1 MTERRQ
7 TVQGIV
13 IEESV
18 EITSG
23 DLCQACAVHREWLIE
38 LVEEGVLEPQGP
50 APEQWRFPAES
61 LRRARIVRRLQRDL
75 GLNLAGAAL
84 ALELLEENDAMRAR
98 LARLSASFAA
108 GND

>member
-1 MTERRQ
+1 MSERRQ

-18 EITSG
+18 EISTG
-23 DLCQACAVHREWLIE
+23 ELCQACTVRREWLIE
-38 LVEEGVLEPQGP
+38 LVEEGVLEPHGA

-61 LRRARIVRRLQRDL
+61 LRRALIVRRLQRDL

-84 ALELLEENDAMRAR
+84 ALELLEENEAIRSR
-98 LARLSASFAA
+98 LAQLSATRAS
-108 GND
+108 GQD

>member
-1 MTERRQ
+1 MTEMRQ

-23 DLCQACAVHREWLIE
+23 ELCQACAVRREWLIE
-38 LVEEGVLEPQGP
+38 LVEEGVLEPQGL
-50 APEQWRFPAES
+50 APEQWRFPADS
-61 LRRARIVRRLQRDL
+61 LRRARIVRRLQHDL

-84 ALELLEENDAMRAR
+84 ALELLEENEAIRAR
-98 LARLSASFAA
+98 LARLSASHAR
-108 GND
+108 GHE